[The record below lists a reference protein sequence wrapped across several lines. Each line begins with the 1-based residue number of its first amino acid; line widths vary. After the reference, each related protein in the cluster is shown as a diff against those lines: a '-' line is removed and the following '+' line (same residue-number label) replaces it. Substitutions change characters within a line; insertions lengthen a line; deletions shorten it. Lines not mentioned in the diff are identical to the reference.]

1 MKFINK
7 NAYIQTAIYGTNF
20 CTSAKNAFF
29 LIARNLM
36 RIAAVGVVSEVVVF
50 IGKYFIIMVTTA
62 LAYMCMDRV
71 IGDELNSLVG
81 PCIFVAFFAYC
92 IAILFMSVFA
102 MGISTLLQCF
112 IADEE
117 MHPDPSERYATES
130 LSSFVG
136 SGGKKEKA
144 EKV

>member
-1 MKFINK
+1 
-7 NAYIQTAIYGTNF
+7 
-20 CTSAKNAFF
+20 
-29 LIARNLM
+29 M
-36 RIAAVGVVSEVVVF
+36 RHHAPR
-50 IGKYFIIMVTTA
+50 
-62 LAYMCMDRV
+62 LC
-71 IGDELNSLVG
+71 ELHSLVG
-81 PCIFVAFFAYC
+81 PCIFVMFFSYC
-92 IAILFMSVFA
+92 IAMMFMSVFDL
-102 MGISTLLQCF
+102 GILTMLQCF